1 MKIAIL
7 SDIHGNLAAFEAAI
21 TDAKKKGC
29 EKLLCLGDLTGYGDE
44 SAACIKLARKTFK
57 ICLMGNHDEACAGL
71 MDEYLVRHIRNYDKD
86 IEARKSI
93 STSDMNWLKKR
104 PYVKIFKKYALAHGS
119 FEAPK
124 DWNYIEYPS
133 NAWRS
138 LVAVD
143 SQVLFVGHTHVP
155 VIMQMSAENMR
166 KTKSFNEKLAL
177 EGFRGLKISKAK
189 SVSMRSGERYVVN
202 VGSVGLPRLGSKR
215 TYAILDDGKRL
226 SIERF

>member
-57 ICLMGNHDEACAGL
+57 ICLMGNHDQACAGL
-71 MDEYLVRHIRNYDKD
+71 MDEFLVRHIRNYDKD
-86 IEARKSI
+86 VEARETI
-93 STSDMNWLKKR
+93 PTSDMTWLKER
-104 PYVKIFKKYALAHGS
+104 PYVKIFKSYALTHGS
-119 FEAPK
+119 FEAPR
-124 DWNYIEYPS
+124 DWNYIEYPA

-143 SQVLFVGHTHVP
+143 SQVLFVGHTHMP
-155 VIMQMSAENMR
+155 VIMQMSAEDAQ
-166 KTKSFNEKLAL
+166 KTKSFNEKVAL
-177 EGFRGLKISKAK
+177 DGFRGLKAVKSK
-189 SVSMRSGERYVVN
+189 SVALKPGARYVVN
-202 VGSVGLPRLGSKR
+202 VGSVGLPRSGSKR
-215 TYAILDDGKRL
+215 IYAILDEGKRV